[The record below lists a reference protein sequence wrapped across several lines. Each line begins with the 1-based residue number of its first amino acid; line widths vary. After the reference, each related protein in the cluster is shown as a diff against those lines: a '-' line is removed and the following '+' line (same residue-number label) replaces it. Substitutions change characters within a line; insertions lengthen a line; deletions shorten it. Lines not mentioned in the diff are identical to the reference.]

1 MQDEVILEL
10 GEIRSSGD
18 QSSLLDSPRS
28 QTSVSQKKLKPNN
41 RIGSPQFHDSTSSAS
56 LSPATQNA
64 FFAKSKITL
73 KPISLSENSSEP
85 NRPSSGDTKSSKSYR
100 AQLRQ
105 RFLSIKQQAQYT
117 ANKAKI
123 QIEKRKKQE
132 TVVSGLQQQDEVL
145 TAQLTNREEIF
156 DKKFSKKQKAKI
168 LAIDFFCKT
177 DGFEVE
183 EIESEKEVGDVIEE
197 EKQTVLDLLNLVE
210 DDLLIEF
217 RKPENRN
224 VEEFGKEIVYFGG
237 SKVSL
242 GKELGEEFEPR
253 SLEDEGLF
261 VGIKPRIQR
270 RILKILEEQLMSTQ
284 LKR

>member
-1 MQDEVILEL
+1 MEL

-28 QTSVSQKKLKPNN
+28 QASVSLKKLKPNN

-56 LSPATQNA
+56 LSPATKNA
-64 FFAKSKITL
+64 FLAKSKITL

-132 TVVSGLQQQDEVL
+132 NVVNGLQQQDEVL

-156 DKKFSKKQKAKI
+156 DKKFSKKQQAKI

-183 EIESEKEVGDVIEE
+183 ENIESEKEVGDVIEE

-210 DDLLIEF
+210 DDQLMEF
-217 RKPENRN
+217 RKPENRD
-224 VEEFGKEIVYFGG
+224 VGEFGKEIVYFGG

-261 VGIKPRIQR
+261 VGIKPRIQG
-270 RILKILEEQLMSTQ
+270 RILKILEEQLMSAQ
-284 LKR
+284 LKRFV